1 MEYGIASVYAIL
13 KAPVPVEIRLK
24 MAKGNLKFP
33 ALPEVVI

>member
-1 MEYGIASVYAIL
+1 MENATPPNGWIKTV
-13 KAPVPVEIRLK
+13 KIRLE